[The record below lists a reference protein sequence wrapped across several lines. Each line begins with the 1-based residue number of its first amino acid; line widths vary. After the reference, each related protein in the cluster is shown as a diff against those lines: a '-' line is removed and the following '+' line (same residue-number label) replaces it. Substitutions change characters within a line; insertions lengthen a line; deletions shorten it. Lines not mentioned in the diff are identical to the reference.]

1 MPCPSAAPVSN
12 TTLRHSRSRRSSIRR
27 LARSRVSSAHLL
39 AALDQALRTRVDRAA
54 LLHHSDR
61 GSQYASREYRAV
73 LEREGIACSMSRSG
87 DCWDNAVA
95 ESFFGTLKQELVKGR
110 EYETRA
116 EARRELEEYVAGF

>member
-27 LARSRVSSAHLL
+27 PARSRVSSAHLL
-39 AALDQALRTRVDRAA
+39 AALDQALPTRVDRAA

-73 LEREGIACSMSRSG
+73 LEREGIAC
-87 DCWDNAVA
+87 VA

-116 EARRELEEYVAGF
+116 EARREIEEYVAGF

>member
-1 MPCPSAAPVSN
+1 M
-12 TTLRHSRSRRSSIRR
+12 
-27 LARSRVSSAHLL
+27 
-39 AALDQALRTRVDRAA
+39 
-54 LLHHSDR
+54 
-61 GSQYASREYRAV
+61 

-95 ESFFGTLKQELVKGR
+95 ESIFGTLKQELVKGR